1 MIMRKITENEKR
13 EAHKPVQ
20 EVCYKG
26 AGNIQLRIE
35 RRKHNTR
42 FDELQGKD

>member
-1 MIMRKITENEKR
+1 MIRKITDNEKR
-13 EAHKPVQ
+13 EAHKPLQ

-35 RRKHNTR
+35 RRQHNIR
-42 FDELQGKD
+42 FDELLGKD